1 MNQLFYNIAGGIV
14 HQIRSEK
21 RTTTSEVIVRGNR
34 NKQIRNWLYF
44 NFSVES
50 SSFIFTNFKTEKF
63 KLTFKGWHRPVCHLF
78 GFTRVSSCKNSVAFH
93 PRTVKRI
100 VTALMPSL
108 LFRCFVSFSAS
119 FKNSSP
125 REKVGNLS
133 SLLGNLVGNRVSVSI
148 YCREI

>member
-1 MNQLFYNIAGGIV
+1 M

-63 KLTFKGWHRPVCHLF
+63 KLTFKG
-78 GFTRVSSCKNSVAFH
+78 
-93 PRTVKRI
+93 
-100 VTALMPSL
+100 
-108 LFRCFVSFSAS
+108 
-119 FKNSSP
+119 
-125 REKVGNLS
+125 
-133 SLLGNLVGNRVSVSI
+133 
-148 YCREI
+148 

>member
-1 MNQLFYNIAGGIV
+1 MNQLLYNIADGIV

-21 RTTTSEVIVRGNR
+21 RTTTSEVIVHGKR
-34 NKQIRNWLYF
+34 NKQNRNWLYF

-50 SSFIFTNFKTEKF
+50 SSFIFNNFKTEKF
-63 KLTFKGWHRPVCHLF
+63 KLSFKGCHRPVCHF
-78 GFTRVSSCKNSVAFH
+78 GFTRVSSCKNSVTFH

-108 LFRCFVSFSAS
+108 LFRCFVSFSTS

-133 SLLGNLVGNRVSVSI
+133 SFW
-148 YCREI
+148 E